1 MEWIIDDQI
10 RVLLPEVVLQ
20 YLQAGPLLDQA
31 VMEIHLTPVLLSTVY
46 VQDILCVT
54 PSGSFHH
61 RVFGFPPVNAQL
73 EVIHDECH
81 TLVKMTGAPPC
92 ISGLSSPENEG

>member
-31 VMEIHLTPVLLSTVY
+31 VMEIHLTPVLLSTDY

-61 RVFGFPPVNAQL
+61 RVFGFPPVNAHL